1 VSRRSFNEDGS
12 LARRR
17 TGRAVASCVGGST
30 THLRFLV
37 FQLNKRELRLK
48 KVELRRM
55 PEESRERGERDA
67 RQSRKGSGSNLG
79 RVANEKDLR
88 QRTKKFALQIIHVF
102 SELPKTTEAQVLG
115 KQVLRSGTSVGANY
129 REAYRARSRAEFI
142 AKCGDSLRELEET
155 TYWLELLVDGK
166 IVPPDK
172 LSTVRQEC
180 DELIAIFVTILKS
193 SKNS

>member
-1 VSRRSFNEDGS
+1 M
-12 LARRR
+12 
-17 TGRAVASCVGGST
+17 
-30 THLRFLV
+30 
-37 FQLNKRELRLK
+37 Q
-48 KVELRRM
+48 

-67 RQSRKGSGSNLG
+67 RQSREGSGSDLG

-88 QRTKKFALQIIHVF
+88 QRTKEFALQIIHVF
-102 SELPKTTEAQVLG
+102 TDLPKTTEAQVLG

-166 IVPPDK
+166 IVPADK
-172 LSTVRQEC
+172 LSIARQEC

-193 SKNS
+193 SKDS